1 MSRVWFDLVAPKD
14 VLYFERAINSLRR
27 SGCEV
32 LVTSRRYYELLQLCR
47 LRRLETVIVGR
58 YGGAELI
65 GKLLASAR
73 RVLKLVDVV
82 YRFKPKVAVSFAS
95 PEAAR
100 VAFGLGIPHICA
112 NDTPNAESV
121 AKLTVPLSSKLVTP
135 SIIGRDIW
143 VKYGISEKDIVAY
156 NALDPAAWI
165 KWFKPRIS
173 ILRKLNLDVEKPI
186 ITLRPEET
194 FASYLRGFVNLESIY
209 LAPLV
214 KDLTERLSNIQIVI
228 IPRYPE
234 QREAY
239 YKLTSSLTISRG
251 NRVVITDKVLDTQ
264 SLIYYSSVFIGAG
277 GTMSC
282 EASLLGVPAISCYP
296 AEPTIVDKYLM
307 ELGLLKRLP
316 IDRVL
321 EYVEELLTEDIARVK
336 RKLRVKARKILL
348 EMEDP
353 TDVVLKCIYQY
364 LDR

>member
-1 MSRVWFDLVAPKD
+1 MGGVWFDLVAPKD

-112 NDTPNAESV
+112 DDAPNAESV
-121 AKLTVPLSSKLVTP
+121 AKLTIPLSSRLITP
-135 SIIGRDIW
+135 SIIGEDVW
-143 VKYGISEKDIVAY
+143 VKYGISRDNIVTY
-156 NALDPAAWI
+156 NAIDPAAWI

-214 KDLTERLSNIQIVI
+214 RDLTERLSNIQIVI

-239 YKLTSSLTISRG
+239 YKLTSSLTIGRG
-251 NRVVITDKVLDTQ
+251 NRVVITDRALDTQ

-277 GTMSC
+277 GTMSW